1 MGSLTIKG
9 DTTEQLIWLGCT
21 GDVKLWVKYVC
32 SKNVRFSGLNGKC
45 GKI

>member
-21 GDVKLWVKYVC
+21 GDVKLC
-32 SKNVRFSGLNGKC
+32 GLQ
-45 GKI
+45 